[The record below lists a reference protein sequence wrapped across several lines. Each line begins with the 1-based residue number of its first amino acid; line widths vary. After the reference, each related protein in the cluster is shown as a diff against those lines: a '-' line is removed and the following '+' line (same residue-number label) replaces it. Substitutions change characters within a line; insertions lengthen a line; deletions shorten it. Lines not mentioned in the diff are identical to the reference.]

1 MITTIYR
8 RDGSVLFRS
17 ATATT
22 TAQAVNE
29 LVAEARAEA
38 RADLRNADLGSAN
51 LRYADL
57 RYADLRYADLRNA
70 RGLGDFFQ
78 LGPIDTWWMSATIE
92 PNGWI
97 FRAGCHRFTEAEARE
112 WWRPENLPA
121 WTKGSAP
128 DHGARML
135 AGVDALIALAK
146 AHNWPEKLE
155 EENPE

>member
-29 LVAEARAEA
+29 LVTEA
-38 RADLRNADLGSAN
+38 RADLRFADLSS
-51 LRYADL
+51 ADL
-57 RYADLRYADLRNA
+57 RSADLSSA

-78 LGPIDTWWMSATIE
+78 LGPIDTWWMSISLKE
-92 PNGWI
+92 SGWM
-97 FRAGCHRFTEAEARE
+97 FRAGCRYFTEAEARE